1 MSQTNLTRRVDQ
13 WLFFSRLTKSR
24 SLAGR
29 LVTTGK
35 VRLNK
40 EKLVKPSQTV
50 KEGDVITVMINNGV
64 RIIRVE
70 GLGTRR
76 GPASE
81 AQLLYTD
88 LTPEQKKHDKG
99 RLVVANSP
107 SRPKGMGRPTKKD
120 RRRLDSLKS
129 YTG

>member
-1 MSQTNLTRRVDQ
+1 MNQTLLTRRVDQ

-50 KEGDVITVMINNGV
+50 KVGDVITAMINQRV
-64 RIIRVE
+64 RVIQVDA
-70 GLGTRR
+70 LGHRR

-88 LTPEQKKHDKG
+88 LTPKEEKGDKG
-99 RLVVANSP
+99 RVIVANSP

>member
-1 MSQTNLTRRVDQ
+1 MNQTLLTRRVDQ

-50 KEGDVITVMINNGV
+50 KVGDVITAMINQ
-64 RIIRVE
+64 RLRVIQVDA
-70 GLGTRR
+70 LGHRR

-88 LTPEQKKHDKG
+88 LTPKEEKGDKG
-99 RLVVANSP
+99 RVIVANSP

-120 RRRLDSLKS
+120 RRRIDSLKS
-129 YTG
+129 YTS

>member
-50 KEGDVITVMINNGV
+50 KEGDVITAMINNGV

-120 RRRLDSLKS
+120 RRRIDSLKS

>member
-1 MSQTNLTRRVDQ
+1 MNQTLLTRRVDQ
-13 WLFFSRLTKSR
+13 WLFFSRLIKSR

-50 KEGDVITVMINNGV
+50 KVGDVITAMINQ
-64 RIIRVE
+64 RLRVIQVE
-70 GLGTRR
+70 ALGHRR

-88 LTPEQKKHDKG
+88 LTPKEEKGDKG
-99 RLVVANSP
+99 RLIVANSP

>member
-50 KEGDVITVMINNGV
+50 KEGDVITAMINNRV
-64 RIIRVE
+64 RVIRVE
-70 GLGTRR
+70 ALGTRR

-88 LTPEQKKHDKG
+88 LTPKEEKGDKG

-120 RRRLDSLKS
+120 RRRIDSLKS
-129 YTG
+129 YTS

>member
-1 MSQTNLTRRVDQ
+1 MNQTLLTRRVDQ

-50 KEGDVITVMINNGV
+50 KVGDVITAMINQ
-64 RIIRVE
+64 RLRVIQVE
-70 GLGTRR
+70 ALGHRR

-88 LTPEQKKHDKG
+88 LTPKEEKGDKG
-99 RLVVANSP
+99 RLIVANSP